1 MASINNKQ
9 QIEEIIKDYGKL
21 VAKEMD
27 VKQIYLYG
35 SFAKGNYSPDSDIDI
50 AVVGDDFCG
59 DIIEDTLLLM
69 RLRRKIDYRLEPRPF
84 RTTDFIPSNPLVK
97 EIMNTG
103 VKVVFGSELA

>member
-1 MASINNKQ
+1 MASINNKLR
-9 QIEEIIKDYGKL
+9 IEEIIKDYGKL

-84 RTTDFIPSNPLVK
+84 RTTDFNPSNPLAK

-103 VKVVFGSELA
+103 VKVVFGSELV